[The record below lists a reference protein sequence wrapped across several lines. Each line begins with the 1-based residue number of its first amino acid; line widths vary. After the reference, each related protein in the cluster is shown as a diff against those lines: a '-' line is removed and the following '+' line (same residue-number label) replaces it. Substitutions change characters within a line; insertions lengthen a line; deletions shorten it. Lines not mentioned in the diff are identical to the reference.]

1 MQRIT
6 YWSLRL
12 TPRTKNKNTN
22 TKNGGDPSFC
32 FIKKLKH
39 DTAETKCTRAYSIAI
54 TIAMSPYEHLTLS
67 RFLMEDP
74 ILLAMHKHE
83 RAWGDLLCDDFQ
95 DWKKNVAELCA
106 PALKEVVALYETIPR
121 YKIVSFAD
129 PMPSRVASPLFVEP
143 ATKPVRTVSPLFTE
157 PAMLRVASPLFT
169 EPATKPV
176 RVASPLPILA
186 NCTKTIIV
194 RNFPRGIAPEELR
207 DRFQRY
213 GDVRDIYIPKRKAP
227 GSIDHGTHLEFAF
240 IRYDTMAQSAHAV
253 RMISDHGL
261 SFRGKKVKVAFAKN
275 DDVNEKLLVT
285 SPIFVKPVAQ
295 LMEAARAAASAPLT
309 QAVAPLTQAVAQLM
323 EAARATRSASP
334 LFMEP
339 IPAPVVEEK
348 HAYFASSASIV
359 PADPFLPLPVGTYG
373 IKTIIAR
380 NLPRDISS
388 EEVYERFQ
396 LYGVVR
402 DIYLP
407 RNRVP
412 GSLHYGTVRGFA
424 LIKYDMATQ
433 SARAIRVLSTLGLSI
448 RGKQVTVE
456 FAKSDTA
463 TRT

>member
-1 MQRIT
+1 M
-6 YWSLRL
+6 
-12 TPRTKNKNTN
+12 
-22 TKNGGDPSFC
+22 
-32 FIKKLKH
+32 
-39 DTAETKCTRAYSIAI
+39 
-54 TIAMSPYEHLTLS
+54 
-67 RFLMEDP
+67 
-74 ILLAMHKHE
+74 
-83 RAWGDLLCDDFQ
+83 
-95 DWKKNVAELCA
+95 
-106 PALKEVVALYETIPR
+106 
-121 YKIVSFAD
+121 
-129 PMPSRVASPLFVEP
+129 
-143 ATKPVRTVSPLFTE
+143 
-157 PAMLRVASPLFT
+157 RVASPLFT

-194 RNFPRGIAPEELR
+194 RNFPRGIALEELR

-213 GDVRDIYIPKRKAP
+213 GDVRDIYIPKRKDP
-227 GSIDHGTHLEFAF
+227 GSLQHGTQLEFAF
-240 IRYDTMAQSAHAV
+240 IKYDTTAQSAHAV

-261 SFRGKKVKVAFAKN
+261 SFRGKKVKVAFAKTH
-275 DDVNEKLLVT
+275 DVHEKLLVT

-295 LMEAARAAASAPLT
+295 LMEAARAAASAPLIPPVAPLT
-309 QAVAPLTQAVAQLM
+309 QAVAPLTHAVAPLTQAVAPLTHAVAQLM

-359 PADPFLPLPVGTYG
+359 PADPFLPLPVGTYV

-388 EEVYERFQ
+388 EEVYDRFQ

-424 LIKYDMATQ
+424 LIKYDTATQ

>member
-1 MQRIT
+1 MFH
-6 YWSLRL
+6 
-12 TPRTKNKNTN
+12 KN
-22 TKNGGDPSFC
+22 
-32 FIKKLKH
+32 LKH
-39 DTAETKCTRAYSIAI
+39 NTAETKGTRAY

-143 ATKPVRTVSPLFTE
+143 ATMRTVSPLFTE
-157 PAMLRVASPLFT
+157 PAT
-169 EPATKPV
+169 QPV

-227 GSIDHGTHLEFAF
+227 GSIDHGIQLEFAF
-240 IRYDTMAQSAHAV
+240 IKYETTAQSAHAV

-261 SFRGKKVKVAFAKN
+261 SFRGKKVKVAFAKT
-275 DDVNEKLLVT
+275 DDVHEKLLVT

-309 QAVAPLTQAVAQLM
+309 PPVAPLTQAVAQLM

-388 EEVYERFQ
+388 EEVYDRFQ

>member
-1 MQRIT
+1 MT
-6 YWSLRL
+6 
-12 TPRTKNKNTN
+12 
-22 TKNGGDPSFC
+22 F
-32 FIKKLKH
+32 
-39 DTAETKCTRAYSIAI
+39 
-54 TIAMSPYEHLTLS
+54 TLS

-83 RAWGDLLCDDFQ
+83 RAWGDLLCDDLQ
-95 DWKKNVAELCA
+95 DWKQNVAELCA
-106 PALKEVVALYETIPR
+106 PALKEVVALHETIPR
-121 YKIVSFAD
+121 HKIVSFAD
-129 PMPSRVASPLFVEP
+129 PMPSRVASPLF
-143 ATKPVRTVSPLFTE
+143 TE
-157 PAMLRVASPLFT
+157 PAMASPLL
-169 EPATKPV
+169 
-176 RVASPLPILA
+176 PLPIPA

-194 RNFPRGIAPEELR
+194 RNFPRSIALEELR
-207 DRFQRY
+207 ERFQRY

-227 GSIDHGTHLEFAF
+227 GSFDHGTHLEFAF

-253 RMISDHGL
+253 RMISDLGL
-261 SFRGKKVKVAFAKN
+261 SFRGKKVKVTFAKN

-295 LMEAARAAASAPLT
+295 LMEAARAARSASPMLT
-309 QAVAPLTQAVAQLM
+309 EPVAQLM
-323 EAARATRSASP
+323 EAARAARSASP
-334 LFMEP
+334 LFTET

-359 PADPFLPLPVGTYG
+359 PADPFLPVPMETYG

-388 EEVYERFQ
+388 EDVYDRFQ

-424 LIKYDMATQ
+424 LIKYDTATQ

>member
-1 MQRIT
+1 
-6 YWSLRL
+6 
-12 TPRTKNKNTN
+12 
-22 TKNGGDPSFC
+22 
-32 FIKKLKH
+32 
-39 DTAETKCTRAYSIAI
+39 
-54 TIAMSPYEHLTLS
+54 
-67 RFLMEDP
+67 
-74 ILLAMHKHE
+74 
-83 RAWGDLLCDDFQ
+83 
-95 DWKKNVAELCA
+95 V
-106 PALKEVVALYETIPR
+106 
-121 YKIVSFAD
+121 
-129 PMPSRVASPLFVEP
+129 
-143 ATKPVRTVSPLFTE
+143 
-157 PAMLRVASPLFT
+157 RVASPLFT

-194 RNFPRGIAPEELR
+194 RNFPRGIALEELR

-213 GDVRDIYIPKRKAP
+213 GDVRDIYIPKRKDP
-227 GSIDHGTHLEFAF
+227 GSLQHGTQLEFAF
-240 IRYDTMAQSAHAV
+240 IKYDTTAQSAHAV

-261 SFRGKKVKVAFAKN
+261 SFRGKKVKVAFAKTH
-275 DDVNEKLLVT
+275 DVHEKLLVT

-295 LMEAARAAASAPLT
+295 LMEAARAAASAPLIPPVAPLT
-309 QAVAPLTQAVAQLM
+309 QAVAPLTHAVAQLM

-359 PADPFLPLPVGTYG
+359 PADPFLPLPVGTYV

-388 EEVYERFQ
+388 EEVYDRFQ

-424 LIKYDMATQ
+424 LIKYDTATQ